1 MGKNRRILWIDDEI
15 ELLESHAF
23 LLRQKG
29 YDVVPAASGHDGLS
43 LLSVERFDAVLLDQ
57 IMPGGMDG
65 LTTLT
70 EIRKLEPTLPVI
82 MVTKNQDMSLI
93 ADAVMRQVDDFLVKP
108 LTPCQISS
116 TLTFIL
122 EQSEFKERLTIQN
135 YVEDYKR
142 IQTIKHQAL
151 DWRTWVDIYVKLTEW
166 DVKFDELTKVDDIRE
181 THTIERQ
188 DCNALFAKHVEEN
201 YRDWLFGID
210 SPILSVDVFSK
221 YVVPQI
227 ERGRQVFFIVMDCLR
242 LDQWLVLESI
252 LRPYFRITRHYYY
265 SILPTSTLYSR
276 NALFSGLFPVE
287 IEKRYP
293 KLWCESDDEHSSINR
308 FEKDLLMLYLERLGL
323 ILKPRARYFKIFDAR
338 GEIEYLQW
346 LSTVEKVSLA
356 ALVVDFLDIFTHKRS
371 EITLLKELT
380 HNEAAFRGLTEMW
393 FLHSRIYEIFKVLSQ
408 RNAVIVLTTD
418 HGSILSQRAARV
430 LGDKSTSSGLR
441 FKLGNRLTC
450 DDPGAALYID
460 EPEEY
465 NLPKGNLDKDY
476 LLAKED
482 YYFVYP
488 NQFNEYKRQFHGG
501 FQHGGITMEE
511 MILPCVVMTPRG

>member
-15 ELLESHAF
+15 ELLKSHTF

-82 MVTKNQDMSLI
+82 MVTKSADMSLI

-122 EQSEFKERLTIQN
+122 EQTEFKEQLTIQN
-135 YVEDYKR
+135 YVEDFKSMR
-142 IQTIKHQAL
+142 MIKGQSL
-151 DWRTWVDIYVKLTEW
+151 DWRAWIDIYVKFAEW
-166 DVKFDELTKVDDIRE
+166 DVKFDKLTKVDDIRE
-181 THTIERQ
+181 THALEKQ
-188 DCNALFAKHVEEN
+188 DCNALFAKSVEEN

-221 YVVPQI
+221 FVVPQI
-227 ERGRQVFFIVMDCLR
+227 ERGKQVFFIVLDCLR

-252 LRPYFRITRHYYY
+252 LRPYFRMKRHYYY

-276 NALFSGLFPVE
+276 NSLFSGLFP
-287 IEKRYP
+287 IEMATRYP
-293 KLWCESDDEHSSINR
+293 KLWCESDEEHSSINR
-308 FEKDLLMLYLERLGL
+308 FEKDLLLFYLERLGL
-323 ILKPRARYFKIFDAR
+323 ILKPKARYFKIFDAR

-346 LSTVEKVSLA
+346 LSSVERVSLA

-380 HNEAAFRGLTEMW
+380 HDEAAFRALTEMW
-393 FLHSRIYEIFKVLSQ
+393 FLHSRIYEMFKILSQ
-408 RNAVIVLTTD
+408 RDVVIVLTTD
-418 HGSILSQRAARV
+418 HGAILSRRATKV

-441 FKLGNRLTC
+441 FKMGNRLTSV
-450 DDPGAALYID
+450 DPNAALHID
-460 EPEEY
+460 EPKEY
-465 NLPKGNLDKDY
+465 NLPGSDFEKDY

-511 MILPCVVMTPRG
+511 MILPCVIMTPRK